1 MIFSDDLS
9 SLITFCHLHN
19 SCILSVMTS
28 NDILTTFSNSCL
40 YTISGG
46 KNTAPIN
53 VNYKITNY
61 LLSHRL
67 LSELT
72 FLIKENYW
80 KTSICRKHWAWG
92 QSIRGDLLSVLRDT
106 SLVCRTWFSY
116 CIASLCCLS
125 NFISVSFWTTKL
137 ELLIKAKVA
146 APRVL
151 FVHLSLH
158 SFDYNRHVEGF
169 LLANLCLVTLLSS
182 E

>member
-72 FLIKENYW
+72 FLIKENY
-80 KTSICRKHWAWG
+80 
-92 QSIRGDLLSVLRDT
+92 
-106 SLVCRTWFSY
+106 
-116 CIASLCCLS
+116 
-125 NFISVSFWTTKL
+125 
-137 ELLIKAKVA
+137 
-146 APRVL
+146 
-151 FVHLSLH
+151 
-158 SFDYNRHVEGF
+158 
-169 LLANLCLVTLLSS
+169 
-182 E
+182 